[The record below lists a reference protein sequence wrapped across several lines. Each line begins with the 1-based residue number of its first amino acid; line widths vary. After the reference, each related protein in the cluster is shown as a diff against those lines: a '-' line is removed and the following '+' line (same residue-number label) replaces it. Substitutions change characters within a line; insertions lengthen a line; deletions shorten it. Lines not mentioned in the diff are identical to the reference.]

1 MKANNA
7 LWVVVVVVL
16 VVTAFSV
23 SASFMSPKARV
34 NQQAKD
40 IIMVANPVDAPLLI
54 ELTELV
60 TVQGGAVSGSISAI
74 ATVNLKA
81 VGSKPINAF
90 AIGRGS
96 KPVNVSDADIRI
108 TNCLSADCILQPG
121 QFKTT
126 SVEVITNDSSKKI
139 LLFIDFVEFT
149 DGTTWGSNDSQAV
162 EHLSGQRE
170 GAKAALKQ
178 IKELLKTRDRASLI
192 SNLSDD
198 NLNALTS
205 KVSEHSERWREGF
218 EMGAAITRNRLK
230 RVLQKG
236 DDSLLNNELQQP
248 YDALGGRQKNE

>member
-1 MKANNA
+1 MKANKA
-7 LWVVVVVVL
+7 LWVFVVVVC
-16 VVTAFSV
+16 VVTVASV
-23 SASFMSPKARV
+23 SASFMPPKANV
-34 NQQAKD
+34 NQQATD
-40 IIMVANPVDAPLLI
+40 MIMPVNPVDAPLLI
-54 ELTELV
+54 ELARPS
-60 TVQGGAVSGSISAI
+60 TVQSGAVSGSISVM
-74 ATVNLKA
+74 ATINLKA
-81 VGSKPINAF
+81 VSNKPINAF

-96 KPVNVSDADIRI
+96 KTVNVSDADIRI

-126 SVEVITNDSSKKI
+126 SVEAITSDPLKKI

-198 NLNALTS
+198 NLNELTS

-248 YDALGGRQKNE
+248 YDALGGRRKNE